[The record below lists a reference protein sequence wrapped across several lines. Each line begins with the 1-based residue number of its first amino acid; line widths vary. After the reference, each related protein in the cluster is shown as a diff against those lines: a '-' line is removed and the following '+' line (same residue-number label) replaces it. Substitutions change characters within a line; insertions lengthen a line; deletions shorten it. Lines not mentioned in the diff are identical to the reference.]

1 MRSHV
6 FSKVVLLGIAGGA
19 AAYFYGKR
27 RARAVSPSADEEPVD
42 IPDSYAADP
51 RDLVQ
56 TLDEI
61 NPLHVEDLGVEAM
74 TAADAEGDLELA
86 ETESFLEEE
95 EEEEEAVLDR
105 SVNLD
110 DIEQRAHDVGDLY
123 GSHTPH
129 ATDREHPDDDHAFA
143 EGQNWLEALETDAAE
158 GGPEPEE
165 GIEDVVDDEDV
176 YDPPHASDMRDRPVA
191 DRGSGG
197 PAGI

>member
-1 MRSHV
+1 M

-27 RARAVSPSADEEPVD
+27 RVHAAEPSEDEEPED

-56 TLDEI
+56 TLDEL
-61 NPLHVEDLGVEAM
+61 NPLHVEELGVEAM
-74 TAADAEGDLELA
+74 SMADAESDLELA
-86 ETESFLEEE
+86 ETEAFLEEE
-95 EEEEEAVLDR
+95 EEEEDEEVLDR
-105 SVNLD
+105 TLNLD

-123 GSHTPH
+123 GSHTPR
-129 ATDREHPDDDHAFA
+129 ATDREHPDADAAFA

-158 GGPEPEE
+158 GGPVPEE

-176 YDPPHASDMRDRPVA
+176 YNPPHASDMRDRPVA

-197 PAGI
+197 PGGI